1 MNIDDLNLA
10 TYLKD
15 AIAKHGG
22 IIRITLPD
30 DSLIVINVS
39 KQRITTKSYKKGS
52 LSKVWR
58 HTTSSYSELGKALM
72 EIGYVIAS
80 SLGSVGQLVGFFKR
94 EPLQIEYL
102 PRKEK

>member
-1 MNIDDLNLA
+1 MNIDDLNLN
-10 TYLKD
+10 TYIKD

-22 IIRITLPD
+22 TIRITLP
-30 DSLIVINVS
+30 DSLIVINVT
-39 KQRITTKSYKKGS
+39 KQRITTKSYKKGT

-72 EIGYVIAS
+72 EIGYIIAS

-102 PRKEK
+102 PRKE